1 VSRGNAT
8 ISRHKKEDK
17 SVVQQEDEERRC
29 TNKLVRREDKRVA
42 QQEDGERQCNINFK
56 RAITVDC
63 SELMPLK
70 EELPLH
76 HLDGETLFVK
86 VGKVGCHKEVLV
98 VLWRHTQSF
107 R

>member
-1 VSRGNAT
+1 MA
-8 ISRHKKEDK
+8 
-17 SVVQQEDEERRC
+17 QQEDEERQC
-29 TNKLVRREDKRVA
+29 TNKLVRQEDKRVA

-63 SELMPLK
+63 SEPMPLK

-76 HLDGETLFVK
+76 HLDGETLSFVK
-86 VGKVGCHKEVLV
+86 VGKVGCHKKEVLV